1 MKLND
6 CSKMDTTK
14 LIRRLNHKFGTIDSN
29 RASTDSDSI
38 ENPNLIRREMWNRE
52 RRETFDCRNSGETV
66 S

>member
-38 ENPNLIRREMWNRE
+38 ENPNLIRREM
-52 RRETFDCRNSGETV
+52 
-66 S
+66 